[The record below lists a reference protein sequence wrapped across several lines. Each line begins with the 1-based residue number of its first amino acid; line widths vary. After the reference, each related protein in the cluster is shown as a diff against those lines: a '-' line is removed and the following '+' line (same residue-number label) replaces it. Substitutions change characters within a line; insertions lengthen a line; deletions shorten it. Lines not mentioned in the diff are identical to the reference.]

1 MASTAVLPA
10 SGAEF
15 ERSSIAMENGALHL
29 AHKDGVIT
37 VGHLA
42 DEFTLDTAQGV
53 IEDRQPQFAQAEG
66 AASKR
71 PPTPFCG
78 LKKTAARSF

>member
-1 MASTAVLPA
+1 
-10 SGAEF
+10 
-15 ERSSIAMENGALHL
+15 MENGALHL
-29 AHKDGVIT
+29 AHKDGVIS

-66 AASKR
+66 CGIKAATNAFLRLEKDGGQIFLIR
-71 PPTPFCG
+71 
-78 LKKTAARSF
+78 RQDVQ